1 MRRYLLDTG
10 VLAAYLRGRAG
21 AVALVEPW
29 VLAGEAATSNLVYG
43 EVVEYLQGFRTPHYT
58 QDIGQLRGLLQQVY
72 PFPLSYAVLERYASL
87 RRAMRPPHGPGLIGD
102 VDTLI
107 AATALTHHLE
117 VVTADGDHVRVP
129 GLQVR
134 LLQRAAL
141 K

>member
-10 VLAAYLRGRAG
+10 VLTAYLRGRAG
-21 AVALVEPW
+21 AVALVESW
-29 VLAGEAATSNLVYG
+29 VLAGEAATSMLVYG
-43 EVVEYLQGFRTPHYT
+43 EIVEYLQGFRTAHYS
-58 QDIGQLRGLLQQVY
+58 QDVDQLRGLLQQVY
-72 PFPLSYAVLERYASL
+72 PLPLSYAVLERYATL
-87 RRAMRPPHGPGLIGD
+87 RRALRPPQGPGLIGD

-107 AATALTHHLE
+107 AATALMNSLE
-117 VVTADGDHVRVP
+117 VVTTDGDYARVP